1 MWKWLGKFGKGAVN
15 VAPSILDTAADFT
28 PVGASVGLHA
38 GAKVLRKIQHQD
50 QPEVEEKET
59 QVEPKHDMIK
69 EPVAARNE
77 PVAAKIAG
85 AVDRVVTEAVASQAV
100 TKLPAS
106 IPASI
111 PTTSSIDERIHAMER
126 YVNLLERALELEN
139 QLRR

>member
-1 MWKWLGKFGKGAVN
+1 MWKWLGKFGKGAVK

-59 QVEPKHDMIK
+59 QVEPKSDMIK
-69 EPVAARNE
+69 EAIKE
-77 PVAAKIAG
+77 PTAAKIAG
-85 AVDRVVTEAVASQAV
+85 AVERVVTQAV
-100 TKLPAS
+100 ESRSSGSTGSTDQPK
-106 IPASI
+106 I

-126 YVNLLERALELEN
+126 YVKLLERVLELEK
-139 QLRR
+139 QIRSA